1 MKQNIRLLFLTT
13 LIFLTF
19 SSAYASDFYS
29 SNGILYYLS
38 SDGAEVFYANSDL
51 KTASIPE
58 TINAYGVV
66 YTVTN
71 IGVWSF
77 RNCLSLTSVTIPN
90 SVTSIGHDAFNG
102 CSSLTS
108 VTIGSSVTS
117 IGDCAFTGCGALKT
131 IYCNA
136 KRPPNATGILGFFFS
151 LPAPFTLYVPV
162 ESLEQYKSTLPWG
175 NRKAILGVGEDGK
188 GPLSYKYYNETA
200 VVTGLT
206 EGYTGDVYIPAV
218 MNGVLWTGIFLA
230 TVLRVWR
237 CWMFKLFSIGCV
249 SLVLMRGRWYIQIR
263 RSL

>member
-1 MKQNIRLLFLTT
+1 MVFSTIYHLMGLKFFM
-13 LIFLTF
+13 LI
-19 SSAYASDFYS
+19 
-29 SNGILYYLS
+29 
-38 SDGAEVFYANSDL
+38 DL
-51 KTASIPE
+51 KITSIPE

-136 KRPPNATGILGFFFS
+136 KRPPNATGILGFFG
-151 LPAPFTLYVPV
+151 LPTPFTLYVPV
-162 ESLEQYKSTLPWG
+162 SLWNNTNPHC
-175 NRKAILGVGEDGK
+175 LGV
-188 GPLSYKYYNETA
+188 
-200 VVTGLT
+200 T
-206 EGYTGDVYIPAV
+206 E
-218 MNGVLWTGIFLA
+218 
-230 TVLRVWR
+230 
-237 CWMFKLFSIGCV
+237 KLF
-249 SLVLMRGRWYIQIR
+249 LELEKMKDH
-263 RSL
+263 